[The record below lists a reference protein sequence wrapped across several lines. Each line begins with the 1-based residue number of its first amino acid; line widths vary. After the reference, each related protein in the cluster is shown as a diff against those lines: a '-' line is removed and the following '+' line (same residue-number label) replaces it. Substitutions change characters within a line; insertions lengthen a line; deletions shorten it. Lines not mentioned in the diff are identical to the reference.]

1 MFASSFAFSEKCNK
15 AFFYPLR
22 GSRGA
27 LFGPRRTG
35 KGGLPPS
42 SMTTTTEQTKQMK
55 TCAKKTNLSNE
66 RERKRSKRRTLRVVS
81 KASDEKSKNENN
93 ESSSSSMMMNETSMQ
108 EMLAKLERAEK
119 EKELLQQKLE
129 ETNAAS
135 KRRDEESN
143 TNENLTIDELARMKP
158 RGTGTKSRIDGSM
171 QREQIFDFG
180 KKKKDGNWLQ
190 DGLEF
195 VSKEQP
201 SEQLTVAEM
210 SEEDQN
216 TVNRRLAIG
225 IALTV
230 GFIGFGLIPDDSIG
244 GKPEKPLF
252 FYLVPIARSREIL
265 RNCEELAEDGDFE
278 ALLSNVK
285 SVLGEPNTIKK
296 NLLTACVFL
305 SGREEERAKELAF
318 NIVEDIEKVD
328 FKTYFDTQQKT
339 FDGVTAKKY
348 ADFSAKAAHA
358 AVIKINRFLEFFD
371 AESRQAANSQVA
383 PFQSRKR
390 VVVEEKE
397 EAVAVPAEETS
408 DFSSSSFE

>member
-1 MFASSFAFSEKCNK
+1 MTTMMFASSSAFSEK
-15 AFFYPLR
+15 APFFCPR
-22 GSRGA
+22 GGRGA
-27 LFGPRRTG
+27 FVVRRSG
-35 KGGLPPS
+35 KGVLPPS
-42 SMTTTTEQTKQMK
+42 SMTTTTTTKQ
-55 TCAKKTNLSNE
+55 TCAKKTNHG
-66 RERKRSKRRTLRVVS
+66 RRKRSKRSRV
-81 KASDEKSKNENN
+81 KASDESDEN
-93 ESSSSSMMMNETSMQ
+93 ESSSSSSMMNEKSMQ

-129 ETNAAS
+129 ETNAS

-180 KKKKDGNWLQ
+180 KNKKDGNWLQ

-296 NLLTACVFL
+296 NMLTACVFL

-408 DFSSSSFE
+408 DFSSSSE

>member
-1 MFASSFAFSEKCNK
+1 MMMMMFASSSAFSEKA
-15 AFFYPLR
+15 AFFCRR
-22 GSRGA
+22 GGSGV
-27 LFGPRRTG
+27 RRSG
-35 KGGLPPS
+35 KGVLPPS
-42 SMTTTTEQTKQMK
+42 SMTTTTTKQK
-55 TCAKKTNLSNE
+55 TTFTKKKTNH
-66 RERKRSKRRTLRVVS
+66 ERKRSQRSRV
-81 KASDEKSKNENN
+81 KASDEDDENDS
-93 ESSSSSMMMNETSMQ
+93 SSSSSMMNEKSMQ

-119 EKELLQQKLE
+119 EKELLQQKLD
-129 ETNAAS
+129 ETTVS
-135 KRRDEESN
+135 KRRDDESN
-143 TNENLTIDELARMKP
+143 NNENLTIDELARMKP

-180 KKKKDGNWLQ
+180 KNKKDGNWLQ

-371 AESRQAANSQVA
+371 SESRQAANSQVA

-408 DFSSSSFE
+408 DFSSSSE

>member
-1 MFASSFAFSEKCNK
+1 MFASRSFAFSEN
-15 AFFYPLR
+15 A
-22 GSRGA
+22 
-27 LFGPRRTG
+27 FGPRRTG

-42 SMTTTTEQTKQMK
+42 SMTTTTEQTKQK
-55 TCAKKTNLSNE
+55 TFAKKTNLLNE
-66 RERKRSKRRTLRVVS
+66 RERKRSKRRTLRVV
-81 KASDEKSKNENN
+81 KASDEKSDENN

-129 ETNAAS
+129 ETNNDAS
-135 KRRDEESN
+135 NKREESN
-143 TNENLTIDELARMKP
+143 TSNENLTIDELARMKP

-408 DFSSSSFE
+408 DFSSSSSE

>member
-1 MFASSFAFSEKCNK
+1 MFASSFAFSEKAR
-15 AFFYPLR
+15 AFFSPPR
-22 GSRGA
+22 GGRGA
-27 LFGPRRTG
+27 FGLRRRG

-42 SMTTTTEQTKQMK
+42 SMTTTKQKTKQK
-55 TCAKKTNLSNE
+55 TRAKKTNLLNE
-66 RERKRSKRRTLRVVS
+66 RERKRSKRRTLRVV
-81 KASDEKSKNENN
+81 KAFDDESDENN
-93 ESSSSSMMMNETSMQ
+93 ESSSSSSSSMMNETSMQ

-129 ETNAAS
+129 ETNNAS
-135 KRRDEESN
+135 KREESN
-143 TNENLTIDELARMKP
+143 ANENLPIDELARMKP

-180 KKKKDGNWLQ
+180 KTKKDGNWLQ

-296 NLLTACVFL
+296 SLLTACVFL

-408 DFSSSSFE
+408 DFSSSSSE

>member
-1 MFASSFAFSEKCNK
+1 MFASSFAFSEN
-15 AFFYPLR
+15 A
-22 GSRGA
+22 
-27 LFGPRRTG
+27 FGPRRSG

-42 SMTTTTEQTKQMK
+42 SMTTTTKQTTKQK
-55 TCAKKTNLSNE
+55 TFFAKKTNRNE
-66 RERKRSKRRTLRVVS
+66 RERKRSKRRTRVKV
-81 KASDEKSKNENN
+81 KASDDESDENN
-93 ESSSSSMMMNETSMQ
+93 ESSSSSSSMMNETSVQ

-129 ETNAAS
+129 ETNNAS
-135 KRRDEESN
+135 KREEESN

-180 KKKKDGNWLQ
+180 KTKKDGNWLQ

-408 DFSSSSFE
+408 DFSSSSSE

>member
-1 MFASSFAFSEKCNK
+1 
-15 AFFYPLR
+15 
-22 GSRGA
+22 
-27 LFGPRRTG
+27 
-35 KGGLPPS
+35 
-42 SMTTTTEQTKQMK
+42 
-55 TCAKKTNLSNE
+55 
-66 RERKRSKRRTLRVVS
+66 
-81 KASDEKSKNENN
+81 
-93 ESSSSSMMMNETSMQ
+93 MNEKSMQ

-180 KKKKDGNWLQ
+180 KNKKDGNWLQ
-190 DGLEF
+190 DGFEF

-230 GFIGFGLIPDDSIG
+230 GFIGFGLIPDDSIA

-397 EAVAVPAEETS
+397 EAVAVRAEETS
-408 DFSSSSFE
+408 DFSSSSSE

>member
-1 MFASSFAFSEKCNK
+1 
-15 AFFYPLR
+15 
-22 GSRGA
+22 
-27 LFGPRRTG
+27 
-35 KGGLPPS
+35 
-42 SMTTTTEQTKQMK
+42 MTTTTKQTKQ
-55 TCAKKTNLSNE
+55 TFTKKTNIN
-66 RERKRSKRRTLRVVS
+66 ERKRSKRSRV
-81 KASDEKSKNENN
+81 KASDESDEN
-93 ESSSSSMMMNETSMQ
+93 ESSSSSSMMNEKSMQ

-180 KKKKDGNWLQ
+180 KNKKDGNWLQ

-408 DFSSSSFE
+408 DFSSLLLLNKE

>member
-1 MFASSFAFSEKCNK
+1 MMFASSSAFSEKA
-15 AFFYPLR
+15 AFFCRR
-22 GSRGA
+22 GSGA
-27 LFGPRRTG
+27 SLVRRSG
-35 KGGLPPS
+35 KGVLPPS
-42 SMTTTTEQTKQMK
+42 SMTTTTTKQK
-55 TCAKKTNLSNE
+55 TTRAKKTNHG
-66 RERKRSKRRTLRVVS
+66 RKRSKRSRV
-81 KASDEKSKNENN
+81 KASDEDEND
-93 ESSSSSMMMNETSMQ
+93 SSPSSSSMMNEKSMQ

-129 ETNAAS
+129 ETTTAS
-135 KRRDEESN
+135 QRRDDESN
-143 TNENLTIDELARMKP
+143 NENLTIDELARMKP

-180 KKKKDGNWLQ
+180 KNKKDGNWLQ

-408 DFSSSSFE
+408 DFSSSSSE

>member
-1 MFASSFAFSEKCNK
+1 MFASSF
-15 AFFYPLR
+15 
-22 GSRGA
+22 GRGA
-27 LFGPRRTG
+27 FGLRRRG

-42 SMTTTTEQTKQMK
+42 SMTTTTKQTTKQK
-55 TCAKKTNLSNE
+55 TFFAKKTNRNE
-66 RERKRSKRRTLRVVS
+66 RERKRSKRRTRVKV
-81 KASDEKSKNENN
+81 KASDDESDENN
-93 ESSSSSMMMNETSMQ
+93 ESSSSSSSMMNETSVQ

-129 ETNAAS
+129 ETNNNAS
-135 KRRDEESN
+135 NKREESN
-143 TNENLTIDELARMKP
+143 TNNENLTIDELARMKP

-180 KKKKDGNWLQ
+180 KTKKDGNWLQ

-408 DFSSSSFE
+408 DFSSSSSE

>member
-1 MFASSFAFSEKCNK
+1 MMMMMLASSSAFSEKA
-15 AFFYPLR
+15 AFFCRR
-22 GSRGA
+22 GGSGA
-27 LFGPRRTG
+27 VRVRRSG
-35 KGGLPPS
+35 KGVLPPS
-42 SMTTTTEQTKQMK
+42 SMTTTTKQ
-55 TCAKKTNLSNE
+55 TCAKKTNH
-66 RERKRSKRRTLRVVS
+66 ERKRSKRSRV
-81 KASDEKSKNENN
+81 KASDEDDENDS
-93 ESSSSSMMMNETSMQ
+93 SSSSSMMNEKSMQ

-129 ETNAAS
+129 ETTVP
-135 KRRDEESN
+135 KQRDDESN
-143 TNENLTIDELARMKP
+143 NNENLTIDELARMKP

-180 KKKKDGNWLQ
+180 KNKKDGNWLQ

-216 TVNRRLAIG
+216 TVNRRLSIG

-408 DFSSSSFE
+408 DFSSSSE

>member
-1 MFASSFAFSEKCNK
+1 MMMMMFASSSAFSEKA
-15 AFFYPLR
+15 AFFCRR
-22 GSRGA
+22 GGSGA
-27 LFGPRRTG
+27 VRVRRSG
-35 KGGLPPS
+35 KGVLPPS
-42 SMTTTTEQTKQMK
+42 SMTTTTTKQK
-55 TCAKKTNLSNE
+55 TTFTKKKTNH
-66 RERKRSKRRTLRVVS
+66 ERKRSQRSRV
-81 KASDEKSKNENN
+81 KASDEDDENDS
-93 ESSSSSMMMNETSMQ
+93 SSSSSMMNEKSMQ

-129 ETNAAS
+129 ETTVS
-135 KRRDEESN
+135 KRRDDESN
-143 TNENLTIDELARMKP
+143 NNENLTIDELARMKP

-180 KKKKDGNWLQ
+180 KNKKDGNWLQ

-408 DFSSSSFE
+408 DFSSSSE

>member
-1 MFASSFAFSEKCNK
+1 MFASSF
-15 AFFYPLR
+15 
-22 GSRGA
+22 GRGA
-27 LFGPRRTG
+27 FGLRRRG

-42 SMTTTTEQTKQMK
+42 SMTTTKQKTKQK
-55 TCAKKTNLSNE
+55 TRAKKTNLLNE
-66 RERKRSKRRTLRVVS
+66 RERKRSKRRTRVKV
-81 KASDEKSKNENN
+81 KASDDESDENN
-93 ESSSSSMMMNETSMQ
+93 ESSSSSSSMMNETSVQ

-129 ETNAAS
+129 ETNNAS
-135 KRRDEESN
+135 KREEESN

-180 KKKKDGNWLQ
+180 KTKKDGNWLQ

-408 DFSSSSFE
+408 DFSSSSSE

>member
-1 MFASSFAFSEKCNK
+1 MFASSF
-15 AFFYPLR
+15 
-22 GSRGA
+22 GRGA
-27 LFGPRRTG
+27 FGLRRRG

-42 SMTTTTEQTKQMK
+42 SMTTTTKQK
-55 TCAKKTNLSNE
+55 TFAKKTNLLNE
-66 RERKRSKRRTLRVVS
+66 RERKRSKRRTFRVV
-81 KASDEKSKNENN
+81 KASDEKSDENN
-93 ESSSSSMMMNETSMQ
+93 ESSSSMTMNETSMQ

-129 ETNAAS
+129 ETNNNAS
-135 KRRDEESN
+135 NKREESN
-143 TNENLTIDELARMKP
+143 TNNENLTIDELARMKP

-408 DFSSSSFE
+408 DFSSSSSE

>member
-1 MFASSFAFSEKCNK
+1 MMMMFASSSAFSEKA
-15 AFFYPLR
+15 AFFCRR
-22 GSRGA
+22 GGSGA
-27 LFGPRRTG
+27 VRVRRSG
-35 KGGLPPS
+35 KGVLPPS
-42 SMTTTTEQTKQMK
+42 SMTTTTKQ
-55 TCAKKTNLSNE
+55 TCAKKTNH
-66 RERKRSKRRTLRVVS
+66 ERKRSQRSRV
-81 KASDEKSKNENN
+81 KASDEDDENDS
-93 ESSSSSMMMNETSMQ
+93 SSSSSMMNEKSMQ

-119 EKELLQQKLE
+119 EKELLQQKLD
-129 ETNAAS
+129 ETTVS
-135 KRRDEESN
+135 KRRDDESN
-143 TNENLTIDELARMKP
+143 NNENLTIDELARMKP

-180 KKKKDGNWLQ
+180 KNKKDGNWLQ

-371 AESRQAANSQVA
+371 SESRQAANSQVA

-408 DFSSSSFE
+408 DFSSSSE

>member
-1 MFASSFAFSEKCNK
+1 MMMMFASSSAFSEKA
-15 AFFYPLR
+15 AFFCPRGGSGAFVLR
-22 GSRGA
+22 RS
-27 LFGPRRTG
+27 G
-35 KGGLPPS
+35 KGVLPPS
-42 SMTTTTEQTKQMK
+42 SMTTTTKQ
-55 TCAKKTNLSNE
+55 TCAKKTNH
-66 RERKRSKRRTLRVVS
+66 ERKRSKRSRV
-81 KASDEKSKNENN
+81 KASDEDDENDS
-93 ESSSSSMMMNETSMQ
+93 SSSSSMMNEKSMQ

-129 ETNAAS
+129 ETTVS
-135 KRRDEESN
+135 KRRDDESN
-143 TNENLTIDELARMKP
+143 NNENLTIDELARMKP

-180 KKKKDGNWLQ
+180 KNKKDGNWLQ

-408 DFSSSSFE
+408 DFSSSSE

>member
-1 MFASSFAFSEKCNK
+1 MFASRSFAFSEN
-15 AFFYPLR
+15 A
-22 GSRGA
+22 
-27 LFGPRRTG
+27 FGPRRTG

-42 SMTTTTEQTKQMK
+42 SMTTTKQK
-55 TCAKKTNLSNE
+55 TCAKKTHLLNE
-66 RERKRSKRRTLRVVS
+66 RERKRSKRRTRVV
-81 KASDEKSKNENN
+81 KASDEKSDENN

-129 ETNAAS
+129 ETNNNAS
-135 KRRDEESN
+135 NKREESN
-143 TNENLTIDELARMKP
+143 TNNENLTIDELARMKP

-408 DFSSSSFE
+408 DFSSSSSE

>member
-1 MFASSFAFSEKCNK
+1 MFASSF
-15 AFFYPLR
+15 
-22 GSRGA
+22 GRGA
-27 LFGPRRTG
+27 FGLRRRG

-42 SMTTTTEQTKQMK
+42 SMTTTTKQTTKQK
-55 TCAKKTNLSNE
+55 TFFAKKTNRNE
-66 RERKRSKRRTLRVVS
+66 RERKRSKRRTRVKV
-81 KASDEKSKNENN
+81 KASDDESDENN
-93 ESSSSSMMMNETSMQ
+93 ESSSSSSSMMNETSVQ

-129 ETNAAS
+129 ETNNAS
-135 KRRDEESN
+135 KREEESN

-180 KKKKDGNWLQ
+180 KTKKDGNWLQ

-408 DFSSSSFE
+408 DFSSSSSE

>member
-1 MFASSFAFSEKCNK
+1 MFASSF
-15 AFFYPLR
+15 
-22 GSRGA
+22 GRGA
-27 LFGPRRTG
+27 FGLRRRG

-42 SMTTTTEQTKQMK
+42 SMTTTTKQK
-55 TCAKKTNLSNE
+55 TFAKKTNLLNE
-66 RERKRSKRRTLRVVS
+66 RERKRSKRRTFRVV
-81 KASDEKSKNENN
+81 KASDEKSDENN
-93 ESSSSSMMMNETSMQ
+93 ESSSSSSSSMMNETSMQ

-129 ETNAAS
+129 ETNNAS
-135 KRRDEESN
+135 KREEESN

-180 KKKKDGNWLQ
+180 KTKKDGNWLQ

-408 DFSSSSFE
+408 DFSSSSSSE

>member
-1 MFASSFAFSEKCNK
+1 MMMMMFASSSAFSEKA
-15 AFFYPLR
+15 AFFCRR
-22 GSRGA
+22 GGSGA
-27 LFGPRRTG
+27 VRVRRSG
-35 KGGLPPS
+35 KGVLPPS
-42 SMTTTTEQTKQMK
+42 SMTTTTKQ
-55 TCAKKTNLSNE
+55 TCAKKTNH
-66 RERKRSKRRTLRVVS
+66 ERKRSKRSRV
-81 KASDEKSKNENN
+81 KASDEDDENDS
-93 ESSSSSMMMNETSMQ
+93 SSSSSMMNEKSMQ

-129 ETNAAS
+129 ETTVS
-135 KRRDEESN
+135 KRRDDESN
-143 TNENLTIDELARMKP
+143 NNENLTIDELARMKP

-180 KKKKDGNWLQ
+180 KNKKDGNWLQ

-216 TVNRRLAIG
+216 TVNRRLSIG

-371 AESRQAANSQVA
+371 SESRQAANSQVA

-408 DFSSSSFE
+408 DFSSSSE

>member
-1 MFASSFAFSEKCNK
+1 MFASSFAFSEKA
-15 AFFYPLR
+15 AFFC
-22 GSRGA
+22 
-27 LFGPRRTG
+27 RRV
-35 KGGLPPS
+35 LPPS
-42 SMTTTTEQTKQMK
+42 SMTTTTKQTKQ
-55 TCAKKTNLSNE
+55 TFTKKTNIN
-66 RERKRSKRRTLRVVS
+66 ERKRSKRSRV
-81 KASDEKSKNENN
+81 KASDESDEN
-93 ESSSSSMMMNETSMQ
+93 ESPSSSSMMNEKSMQ

-180 KKKKDGNWLQ
+180 KNKKDGNWLQ

-230 GFIGFGLIPDDSIG
+230 GFIGFGLIPDDSIE

-397 EAVAVPAEETS
+397 EAVSVPAEETS
-408 DFSSSSFE
+408 DFSSSSSE

>member
-1 MFASSFAFSEKCNK
+1 MMMMFASSSAFSEKA
-15 AFFYPLR
+15 AFFCRR
-22 GSRGA
+22 GGSGV
-27 LFGPRRTG
+27 RRSG
-35 KGGLPPS
+35 KGVLPPS
-42 SMTTTTEQTKQMK
+42 SMTTTTKQ
-55 TCAKKTNLSNE
+55 TCAKKTNH
-66 RERKRSKRRTLRVVS
+66 ERKRSKRSRV
-81 KASDEKSKNENN
+81 KASDEDDENDS
-93 ESSSSSMMMNETSMQ
+93 SSSSSMMNEKSMQ

-129 ETNAAS
+129 ETTVS
-135 KRRDEESN
+135 KRRDDESN
-143 TNENLTIDELARMKP
+143 NNENLTIDELARMKP

-180 KKKKDGNWLQ
+180 KNKKDGNWLQ

-371 AESRQAANSQVA
+371 SESRQAANSQVA

-408 DFSSSSFE
+408 DFSSSSE

>member
-1 MFASSFAFSEKCNK
+1 MFASRSFAFSEN
-15 AFFYPLR
+15 A
-22 GSRGA
+22 
-27 LFGPRRTG
+27 FGPRRTG

-42 SMTTTTEQTKQMK
+42 SMTTTTKQK
-55 TCAKKTNLSNE
+55 TFAKKTHLLNE
-66 RERKRSKRRTLRVVS
+66 RERKRSKRRTLRVV

-129 ETNAAS
+129 ETNNNAS
-135 KRRDEESN
+135 NKREESN
-143 TNENLTIDELARMKP
+143 TSNENLTIDELARMKP

-408 DFSSSSFE
+408 DFSSSSSE

>member
-1 MFASSFAFSEKCNK
+1 MTMMMFASSSAFSEKAAVFCPRGGSG
-15 AFFYPLR
+15 AFILR
-22 GSRGA
+22 RS
-27 LFGPRRTG
+27 G
-35 KGGLPPS
+35 KGVLPPS
-42 SMTTTTEQTKQMK
+42 SMTTTTTKQK
-55 TCAKKTNLSNE
+55 TTFTKKKTNH
-66 RERKRSKRRTLRVVS
+66 ERKRSKRTRV
-81 KASDEKSKNENN
+81 KASDESDEN
-93 ESSSSSMMMNETSMQ
+93 ESSSSSSVMNEKSMQ

-129 ETNAAS
+129 ETNAS
-135 KRRDEESN
+135 KRDEESN
-143 TNENLTIDELARMKP
+143 SNENLTIDELARMKP

-180 KKKKDGNWLQ
+180 KNKKDGNWLQ
-190 DGLEF
+190 DGFEF

-225 IALTV
+225 IAVTV

-397 EAVAVPAEETS
+397 EAVAVRAEETS
-408 DFSSSSFE
+408 DFSSSSSE

>member
-1 MFASSFAFSEKCNK
+1 MFASSFAFSEN
-15 AFFYPLR
+15 A
-22 GSRGA
+22 
-27 LFGPRRTG
+27 FGPRRSG

-42 SMTTTTEQTKQMK
+42 SMTTTTKQK
-55 TCAKKTNLSNE
+55 TFAKKTNLLNE
-66 RERKRSKRRTLRVVS
+66 RERKRSKRRTFRVV
-81 KASDEKSKNENN
+81 KASDEKSDENN
-93 ESSSSSMMMNETSMQ
+93 ESSSSMMMNETSMQ

-129 ETNAAS
+129 ETNNAS
-135 KRRDEESN
+135 KREESN

-180 KKKKDGNWLQ
+180 KNKKDGNWLQ

-408 DFSSSSFE
+408 DFSSSSSE

>member
-1 MFASSFAFSEKCNK
+1 MFASRSFAFSEN
-15 AFFYPLR
+15 A
-22 GSRGA
+22 
-27 LFGPRRTG
+27 FGPRRSG

-42 SMTTTTEQTKQMK
+42 SMTTTTKQK
-55 TCAKKTNLSNE
+55 TCAKKTNLLNE
-66 RERKRSKRRTLRVVS
+66 RERKRSKRRTRVV
-81 KASDEKSKNENN
+81 KASDEKSDENN

-129 ETNAAS
+129 ETNAS

-143 TNENLTIDELARMKP
+143 SNENLTIDELARMKP

-180 KKKKDGNWLQ
+180 KNKKDGNWLQ

-408 DFSSSSFE
+408 DFSSSSSE

>member
-1 MFASSFAFSEKCNK
+1 MTMMMFASSSAFSEKA
-15 AFFYPLR
+15 AFFCRR
-22 GSRGA
+22 GGSGV
-27 LFGPRRTG
+27 RRSG
-35 KGGLPPS
+35 KGVLPPS
-42 SMTTTTEQTKQMK
+42 SMTTTTTKQK
-55 TCAKKTNLSNE
+55 TTFTKKKTNH
-66 RERKRSKRRTLRVVS
+66 ERKRSKRTRV
-81 KASDEKSKNENN
+81 KASDESDEN
-93 ESSSSSMMMNETSMQ
+93 ESSSSSSMMNEKSMQ

-180 KKKKDGNWLQ
+180 KNKKDGNWLQ
-190 DGLEF
+190 DGFEF

-408 DFSSSSFE
+408 DFSSSSSE

>member
-1 MFASSFAFSEKCNK
+1 MMMMFASSSAFSEKA
-15 AFFYPLR
+15 AFFCRR
-22 GSRGA
+22 GGSGA
-27 LFGPRRTG
+27 VRVRRSG
-35 KGGLPPS
+35 KGVLPPS
-42 SMTTTTEQTKQMK
+42 SMTTTTKQ
-55 TCAKKTNLSNE
+55 TCAKKTNH
-66 RERKRSKRRTLRVVS
+66 ERKRSKRSRV
-81 KASDEKSKNENN
+81 KASDEDDENDS
-93 ESSSSSMMMNETSMQ
+93 SSSSSMMNEKSMQ

-129 ETNAAS
+129 ETTVS
-135 KRRDEESN
+135 KRRDDESN
-143 TNENLTIDELARMKP
+143 NNENLTIDELARMKP

-180 KKKKDGNWLQ
+180 KNKKDGNWLQ

-408 DFSSSSFE
+408 YFSSSSE

>member
-1 MFASSFAFSEKCNK
+1 MSHPLALLSGSAAAAATTAGAKTGVAHSSASTSSRIFRRADGFLLSSSCCCSSST
-15 AFFYPLR
+15 R
-22 GSRGA
+22 GDV
-27 LFGPRRTG
+27 
-35 KGGLPPS
+35 
-42 SMTTTTEQTKQMK
+42 
-55 TCAKKTNLSNE
+55 
-66 RERKRSKRRTLRVVS
+66 LRVR
-81 KASDEKSKNENN
+81 A
-93 ESSSSSMMMNETSMQ
+93 SSSSSSSEGEDGDGNGDDAAPAAMMNEKSMQ
-108 EMLAKLERAEK
+108 EMLAKLAQAEK
-119 EKELLQQKLE
+119 EKELLQKKL
-129 ETNAAS
+129 
-135 KRRDEESN
+135 DEKEQ
-143 TNENLTIDELARMKP
+143 TTTDEAKKENLTIDELARMKP

-180 KKKKDGNWLQ
+180 KNKKDGNWLQ
-190 DGLEF
+190 DGLDF

-201 SEQLTVAEM
+201 SEQLTVTKM

-225 IALTV
+225 IAMAV

-265 RNCEELAEDGDFE
+265 RNCEELAEDGEFE

-305 SGREEERAKELAF
+305 SGREEEKAKELAF

-358 AVIKINRFLEFFD
+358 AVKKIETFLEFFD

-390 VVVEEKE
+390 VVVAEEKE
-397 EAVAVPAEETS
+397 EVVAVLPTEENPG
-408 DFSSSSFE
+408 SSSVE

>member
-1 MFASSFAFSEKCNK
+1 MMFASSFAFSEKA
-15 AFFYPLR
+15 AFFC
-22 GSRGA
+22 
-27 LFGPRRTG
+27 RRV
-35 KGGLPPS
+35 LPPS
-42 SMTTTTEQTKQMK
+42 SMTTTTKQTKQ
-55 TCAKKTNLSNE
+55 TFTKKTNIN
-66 RERKRSKRRTLRVVS
+66 ERKRSKRSRV
-81 KASDEKSKNENN
+81 KASDESDEN
-93 ESSSSSMMMNETSMQ
+93 ESSSSSSMMNEKSMQ

-180 KKKKDGNWLQ
+180 KNKKDGNWLQ

-408 DFSSSSFE
+408 DFSSLLLLNKE

>member
-1 MFASSFAFSEKCNK
+1 MFASSFAFSEKANE
-15 AFFYPLR
+15 AFFCPPR

-27 LFGPRRTG
+27 LFGPRRSG

-42 SMTTTTEQTKQMK
+42 SMTTTTKQTKQK
-55 TCAKKTNLSNE
+55 TFAKKTHLLNE
-66 RERKRSKRRTLRVVS
+66 RERKRSKRRTLRVV

-129 ETNAAS
+129 ETNNNAS
-135 KRRDEESN
+135 NKREESN
-143 TNENLTIDELARMKP
+143 TSNENLTIDELARMKP

-408 DFSSSSFE
+408 DFSSSSSE

>member
-1 MFASSFAFSEKCNK
+1 MMMMFASSSAFSEKA
-15 AFFYPLR
+15 AFFCRR
-22 GSRGA
+22 GGSGV
-27 LFGPRRTG
+27 RRSG
-35 KGGLPPS
+35 KGVLPPS
-42 SMTTTTEQTKQMK
+42 SMTTTTKQ
-55 TCAKKTNLSNE
+55 TCAKKTNH
-66 RERKRSKRRTLRVVS
+66 ERKRSKRSRV
-81 KASDEKSKNENN
+81 KASDEDDENDS
-93 ESSSSSMMMNETSMQ
+93 SSSSSMMNEKSMQ

-129 ETNAAS
+129 ETTVS
-135 KRRDEESN
+135 KRRDDESN
-143 TNENLTIDELARMKP
+143 NNENLTIDELARMKP

-180 KKKKDGNWLQ
+180 KNKKDGNWLQ

-408 DFSSSSFE
+408 DFSSSSE

>member
-1 MFASSFAFSEKCNK
+1 MFASSFAFSEKAK
-15 AFFYPLR
+15 AFFCPR
-22 GSRGA
+22 GGRGA
-27 LFGPRRTG
+27 FGLRRSG

-42 SMTTTTEQTKQMK
+42 SMTTTKQNDEAEDVREENK
-55 TCAKKTNLSNE
+55 PLNE
-66 RERKRSKRRTLRVVS
+66 RERKRSKRRTRVV
-81 KASDEKSKNENN
+81 KASDDESDENN
-93 ESSSSSMMMNETSMQ
+93 ESSSSSSSMMNETSMQ

-129 ETNAAS
+129 ETNNNAS
-135 KRRDEESN
+135 KREESN
-143 TNENLTIDELARMKP
+143 TNNENLTIDELARMKP

-408 DFSSSSFE
+408 DFSSSSSE

>member
-1 MFASSFAFSEKCNK
+1 MTTMMFASSSAFSEKA
-15 AFFYPLR
+15 AFFC
-22 GSRGA
+22 
-27 LFGPRRTG
+27 RRV
-35 KGGLPPS
+35 LPPS
-42 SMTTTTEQTKQMK
+42 SMTTTTTTKQ
-55 TCAKKTNLSNE
+55 TFTKKTNLN
-66 RERKRSKRRTLRVVS
+66 ERKRSKRSRV
-81 KASDEKSKNENN
+81 KASDESDEN
-93 ESSSSSMMMNETSMQ
+93 ESSSSSSMMNEKSMQ

-129 ETNAAS
+129 ETNAS

-180 KKKKDGNWLQ
+180 KNKKDGNWLQ

-408 DFSSSSFE
+408 DFSSSSE

>member
-1 MFASSFAFSEKCNK
+1 MFASSF
-15 AFFYPLR
+15 
-22 GSRGA
+22 GRGA
-27 LFGPRRTG
+27 FGLRRRG

-42 SMTTTTEQTKQMK
+42 SMTTTTKQTTKQK
-55 TCAKKTNLSNE
+55 TFFAKKTNRNE
-66 RERKRSKRRTLRVVS
+66 RERKSSKRRTRVKV
-81 KASDEKSKNENN
+81 KASDDESDENN
-93 ESSSSSMMMNETSMQ
+93 ESSSSSSSMMNETSVQ

-129 ETNAAS
+129 ETNNAS
-135 KRRDEESN
+135 KREEESN

-180 KKKKDGNWLQ
+180 KTKKDGNWLQ

-408 DFSSSSFE
+408 DFSSSSSE

>member
-42 SMTTTTEQTKQMK
+42 SMTTTKQK

-66 RERKRSKRRTLRVVS
+66 RERKRSKRRTLRVV
-81 KASDEKSKNENN
+81 KASDEKSDENN

-129 ETNAAS
+129 ETNNNAS
-135 KRRDEESN
+135 NKREESN
-143 TNENLTIDELARMKP
+143 TNNENLTIDELARMKP

-408 DFSSSSFE
+408 DFSSSSSE

>member
-1 MFASSFAFSEKCNK
+1 MFASRSFAFSEN
-15 AFFYPLR
+15 A
-22 GSRGA
+22 
-27 LFGPRRTG
+27 FGPRRSG

-42 SMTTTTEQTKQMK
+42 SMTTTTKQTKQK
-55 TCAKKTNLSNE
+55 TCAKKTHLLNE
-66 RERKRSKRRTLRVVS
+66 RERKISKRRTLRVV
-81 KASDEKSKNENN
+81 KASDEKSDENN

-408 DFSSSSFE
+408 DFSSSSSE

>member
-1 MFASSFAFSEKCNK
+1 MFASSF
-15 AFFYPLR
+15 
-22 GSRGA
+22 GRGA
-27 LFGPRRTG
+27 FGLRRRG

-42 SMTTTTEQTKQMK
+42 SMTTTTKQTTKQK
-55 TCAKKTNLSNE
+55 TFFAKKTNRNE
-66 RERKRSKRRTLRVVS
+66 RERKRSKRRTRVKV
-81 KASDEKSKNENN
+81 KASDDESDENN

-129 ETNAAS
+129 ETNNAS
-135 KRRDEESN
+135 KREEESN

-180 KKKKDGNWLQ
+180 KTKKDGNWLQ

-408 DFSSSSFE
+408 DFSSSSSE